1 MPKAKQPKVLSDTFE
16 VATEEVAPQ
25 PTPEPK
31 AKDKPKS
38 NTYDVENGG
47 VTLTVTDY

>member
-25 PTPEPK
+25 LTPEPE
-31 AKDKPKS
+31 AKDKPES
-38 NTYDVENGG
+38 NTREVVNMG

>member
-25 PTPEPK
+25 PTLEPQ

-38 NTYDVENGG
+38 NTYEKQTGE
-47 VTLTVTDY
+47 VTFTITDY

>member
-1 MPKAKQPKVLSDTFE
+1 MPKAKQPKVSEISE

-25 PTPEPK
+25 PSPEPK

-38 NTYDVENGG
+38 NTYEKNVGE
-47 VTLTVTDY
+47 TTFTITDY

>member
-1 MPKAKQPKVLSDTFE
+1 MPKAKQPKVLSETFE

-25 PTPEPK
+25 PTPKPE

-38 NTYDVENGG
+38 KTYESNNGG
-47 VTLTVTDY
+47 VTFTVTDY